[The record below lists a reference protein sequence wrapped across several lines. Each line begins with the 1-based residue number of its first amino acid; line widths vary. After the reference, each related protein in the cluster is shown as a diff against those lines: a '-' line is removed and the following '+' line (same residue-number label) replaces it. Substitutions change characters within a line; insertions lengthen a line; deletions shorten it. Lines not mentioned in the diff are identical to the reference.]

1 MPISIVSFLG
11 TLYVAF
17 HVRSE
22 FVPWWMIPVFTVSY
36 PAQLVLNAVLGLF
49 GHARQLSKYVKW
61 NPTPRR

>member
-1 MPISIVSFLG
+1 
-11 TLYVAF
+11 
-17 HVRSE
+17 
-22 FVPWWMIPVFTVSY
+22 MIPVFTVSY